1 MGARSE
7 PSTENG
13 FGKAKNVR
21 LFPAN
26 GSLWTFTLD
35 NLLQLRI
42 RIETLTLNISDS
54 YRERKILFLL
64 NKQEEKKKF
73 THLRKTTSGTLRVR
87 DKNQLNC
94 FNSSVC

>member
-1 MGARSE
+1 MGAQSE
-7 PSTENG
+7 PRTENG
-13 FGKAKNVR
+13 FRKAKNVR
-21 LFPAN
+21 LFPSN

-35 NLLQLRI
+35 SLLQLCI
-42 RIETLTLNISDS
+42 RIETLTLNISNG

-64 NKQEEKKKF
+64 NKQEEKKQF
-73 THLRKTTSGTLRVR
+73 THERKTTSSTLRVR